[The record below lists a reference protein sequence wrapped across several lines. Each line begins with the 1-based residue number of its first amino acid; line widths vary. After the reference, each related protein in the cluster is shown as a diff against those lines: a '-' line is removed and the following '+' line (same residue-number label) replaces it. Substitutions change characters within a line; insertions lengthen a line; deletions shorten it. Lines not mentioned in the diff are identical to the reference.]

1 MVGESG
7 RVYALDFHPR
17 AIDKIK
23 KRASRKGLT
32 NIQTIH
38 SSCATGL
45 KDKTIDIALI
55 YDMLHEVTEPNKLLS
70 EIYRVLKPNGILSFS
85 DHHFKEDRILPML
98 QNKGLFK
105 LAGKAKKTYQFCKQG
120 R

>member
-1 MVGESG
+1 MVGKSG

-98 QNKGLFK
+98 QDKGLFK
-105 LAGKAKKTYQFCKQG
+105 LAGRTKKTYQFCKA
-120 R
+120 